1 MVESVE
7 KRDIVNVAKILFVG
21 HDTGLMKKVKLNM
34 KRQQNT
40 HRVSYGQAKRI
51 QFKRRKNEDGDEEKV
66 TIERSRGRL
75 TAEDDQERIRYETEI
90 GFKLL
95 DRTGSMEKNS
105 GILCPTWTL
114 QGNKRY
120 VTMLRGQL
128 GCVQTYDSLDSTSK
142 LVKYEEIEGK
152 AKGLHC
158 IVKGMS
164 GVEND
169 LDDLDILPVQHLMI
183 TDQAHCYLS
192 NLDEEGKM
200 E

>member
-1 MVESVE
+1 M
-7 KRDIVNVAKILFVG
+7 
-21 HDTGLMKKVKLNM
+21 
-34 KRQQNT
+34 
-40 HRVSYGQAKRI
+40 
-51 QFKRRKNEDGDEEKV
+51 
-66 TIERSRGRL
+66 L

-95 DRTGSMEKNS
+95 DRTGSMEKDS

-120 VTMLRGQL
+120 VTMLRGQS

-142 LVKYEEIEGK
+142 MVKYDDIEGK

-158 IVKGMS
+158 IVKGMN

-169 LDDLDILPVQHLMI
+169 LDDLDILPVQHLMV
-183 TDQAHCYLS
+183 TEQAHCYLS

-200 E
+200 EELFKLKGSHVHKTYLDHTHAFASTNKKTKDKEEKIDGESVQHAKSHLLKVISKDTPLQIWDING